1 MTKVIILRGYPGS
14 GKTTIGKELQ
24 KANIGTFID
33 HNSILTF
40 VADIAGD
47 DDGIYDDIAN
57 LELAIAR
64 KLLRVGKSVIV
75 ARGFS
80 SLNSLR
86 MYEDLA
92 TSLDVTVRIFRLDV
106 DLTELSIRVE
116 SNERKNDFNP
126 TTNQGALKVW
136 IKSNPIE
143 DYDNEVRIDNRQPIV
158 AVLDIIKNVIKF

>member
-64 KLLRVGKSVIV
+64 KLLREGKSVIV

-116 SNERKNDFNP
+116 SNERKDDFNP
-126 TTNQGALKVW
+126 TVSRNALHDW
-136 IKSNPIE
+136 ISNNPIVDQTSE
-143 DYDNEVRIDNRQPIV
+143 IRIDNNQSLDLVV
-158 AVLDIIKNVIKF
+158 AKMIHEIL